1 MKRLS
6 ILLPSLAVGLCLVFI
21 LLSRLGPASGA
32 AAQPGGEGLTQAQII
47 EALKKASTGNLADA
61 IETATGRAG
70 FMTHDMKPI
79 FRAKVVGPAATAL
92 LRPILT
98 TDKRKYPNYHLQV
111 LDEAP
116 AGSVLVYVLENG
128 LHVSGIGNLMATTAT
143 VRGLAGAVIDGAARD
158 IEEIER
164 IGFPV
169 YSRAVSPATVVGRYV
184 SVSMQEP
191 VICAGVPVRPGDYI
205 VGGQRWR
212 SGRARRQGRGC
223 AGPDQGIRRE
233 GERNDPLDQGDQ
245 VHAQGPGQVRP
256 VLRCLAF

>member
-6 ILLPSLAVGLCLVFI
+6 ILLPALAIGLCLVFI

-32 AAQPGGEGLTQAQII
+32 APQPQAEGLTQAQVI

-70 FMTHDMKPI
+70 FMSHDMKPI

-158 IEEIER
+158 IEEI
-164 IGFPV
+164 GFPGAHRL
-169 YSRAVSPATVVGRYV
+169 SGLQPRGQPGHGGRALRERFHAGPRDLRRCPGEAGRLH
-184 SVSMQEP
+184 
-191 VICAGVPVRPGDYI
+191 CR
-205 VGGQRWR
+205 GQRWR
-212 SGRARRQGRGC
+212 GGGSRRQGRRC
-223 AGPDQGIRRE
+223 AGLDPGIR
-233 GERNDPLDQGDQ
+233 
-245 VHAQGPGQVRP
+245 
-256 VLRCLAF
+256 

>member
-1 MKRLS
+1 MSFCFRGSAPL
-6 ILLPSLAVGLCLVFI
+6 
-21 LLSRLGPASGA
+21 RGA
-32 AAQPGGEGLTQAQII
+32 AAQPGADGLTQAQII

-79 FRAKVVGPAATAL
+79 FRAKVVGSGGDGAVEAHFDHRQAQVSQLPPAGAGRGA
-92 LRPILT
+92 
-98 TDKRKYPNYHLQV
+98 
-111 LDEAP
+111 

-191 VICAGVPVRPGDYI
+191 VICARRSGEAGRLHR
-205 VGGQRWR
+205 GGQRR
-212 SGRARRQGRGC
+212 RRGRARRQGRGR
-223 AGPDQGIRRE
+223 AGFDPGIRRE
-233 GERNDPLDQGDQ
+233 GERHDPLDQGDQ
-245 VHAQGPGQVRP
+245 VDAQGPGQVR
-256 VLRCLAF
+256 